1 MFEQVQVIKEDNEAK
16 FAVLPYAE
24 YIRVRELLSDAEQL
38 ADYLDYLHMQ
48 TAKSESRERVG
59 LHTAKEM
66 LGLNQQF
73 PELGYTG
80 VLWLGKGGK
89 AGIFQE

>member
-1 MFEQVQVIKEDNEAK
+1 MKQIASSVANGKRAICS
-16 FAVLPYAE
+16 
-24 YIRVRELLSDAEQL
+24 LL
-38 ADYLDYLHMQ
+38 
-48 TAKSESRERVG
+48 
-59 LHTAKEM
+59 
-66 LGLNQQF
+66 QQF

>member
-1 MFEQVQVIKEDNEAK
+1 M
-16 FAVLPYAE
+16 
-24 YIRVRELLSDAEQL
+24 LSL
-38 ADYLDYLHMQ
+38 
-48 TAKSESRERVG
+48 K
-59 LHTAKEM
+59 
-66 LGLNQQF
+66 QQF